1 MPVLLI
7 LPDVRYRICQTEHYT
22 CGLGQNPVNIS
33 LMQVINMTK
42 LIIVNLTILALLFAS
57 APLLFSQ
64 ESDRAAP
71 PDRKVRAFLDSSA
84 RQWHDMNVPAA
95 DGKLLYDIVIKN
107 KYTKALEIGT
117 STGYSAIWIAWALS
131 KTGGKLITVE
141 IDESRYKKALENF
154 RKAGLAEYIDA
165 RLADAHE
172 FVPKLKGP
180 FDFVFSD
187 ADKDWYRRYFD
198 AVAPKLVVGGCYT
211 THNVSR
217 HGGFGSG
224 NYADYLKSLK
234 NFETTFDDRGA
245 GVAISYKK
253 SDK

>member
-1 MPVLLI
+1 MLMLVELLI
-7 LPDVRYRICQTEHYT
+7 VA
-22 CGLGQNPVNIS
+22 
-33 LMQVINMTK
+33 LM
-42 LIIVNLTILALLFAS
+42 FAS
-57 APLLFSQ
+57 VPLLFSQ
-64 ESDRAAP
+64 GTDQAP
-71 PDRKVRAFLDSSA
+71 TLDRKVRAFLDSDA
-84 RQWHDMNVPAA
+84 RQWHEMNIPAI
-95 DGKLLYDIVIKN
+95 DGKLLYGIIIKN

-141 IDESRYKKALENF
+141 IEESRYRKALENF
-154 RKAGLAEYIDA
+154 KKAGLSEYIDA

-172 FVPKLKGP
+172 LVPELQGP

-187 ADKDWYRRYFD
+187 ADKDWYRKYFD
-198 AVAPKLVVGGCYT
+198 AVAPKLVAGGCYT

-224 NYADYLKSLK
+224 NYADYLKGLK
-234 NFETTFDDRGA
+234 NFETTFDDRGG

-253 SDK
+253 SEK